1 MAVPWLAAPWLG
13 SAAAGGKTRPA
24 LGKTA
29 ERTAQLPLRGFQVG
43 LCGGG
48 QRVMGT
54 VLLGPL
60 GPWQPGCVCV
70 WGGQE
75 YQIPPPP
82 IIWPCLG
89 SWLPSALPSWSSAHL
104 TCPASPPP
112 SKHLHA
118 TVCSHCFSPVKFQVS
133 SPPPPLLLLLCLRAL
148 LKRRPP
154 NGCPGMPMAR
164 VCRLGVSGQHHDTEK
179 CGLLVMVKTI
189 WLLSGIG
196 ECRTSALRV

>member
-1 MAVPWLAAPWLG
+1 MAGCPLAGFSSSWRQNEARPGQDSREDSTAAPSGIPGGVVRGGAACDGYCASGASWSLAAWL
-13 SAAAGGKTRPA
+13 
-24 LGKTA
+24 
-29 ERTAQLPLRGFQVG
+29 
-43 LCGGG
+43 
-48 QRVMGT
+48 
-54 VLLGPL
+54 
-60 GPWQPGCVCV
+60 CVCG
-70 WGGQE
+70 GGQE